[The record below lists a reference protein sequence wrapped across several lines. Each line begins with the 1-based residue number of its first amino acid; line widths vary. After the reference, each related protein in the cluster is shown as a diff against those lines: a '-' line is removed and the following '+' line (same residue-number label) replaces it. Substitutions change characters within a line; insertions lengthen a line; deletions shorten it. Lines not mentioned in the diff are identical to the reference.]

1 MEILGYDIL
10 NLFSLTNMLCILLG
24 TVVGMVF
31 GALPGLGTVIAVA
44 LLLPLTFTLPP
55 LAGILMLLA
64 TYQAGE
70 YGGSISA
77 ILLGVPGTPQAAA
90 SVLDGNA
97 MAIHNSPGKAL
108 TYSLVSSS
116 IGGIF
121 GGLVLIFVSIP
132 LATFALNFGSPE
144 YFLIGVIGLMAVGL
158 LSGKDKMKS
167 MISIV
172 LGLMAGTIGVDTLTG
187 VDRATFGQP
196 ELMDGINLVA
206 FLVGMF
212 AISEL
217 FIMISKGL
225 NKRHIT
231 DHKKLQTGLTLKEY
245 KGIVKPTGVGSIIG
259 AFTGILPGI
268 GGGAACWFA
277 YAVMKK
283 LSKNP
288 ETFGKGNPEGIAA
301 PESSNNAS
309 AGGALVPFLALGI
322 PGSAAIAIIM
332 GAFIMHGIQPGPN
345 VIKTEQELVYGI
357 FYGFL
362 LTTVAMYIIGRL
374 LTPMFSRILLV
385 PNSFLVSIVLVMC
398 LIGIFASKSS
408 FFDLWLALG
417 VGVVFY
423 FLKRLDYSVPSVII
437 AYVLAPII
445 EENFRRSLTLSSGSY
460 EIFFSNIYAV
470 ILVLIIVSIVAAS
483 LYGGY
488 KKKGEHELAKLDR
501 TELMAKKKFKGGDA

>member
-1 MEILGYDIL
+1 METLGYDLL
-10 NLFSLTNMLCILLG
+10 NVFTLTNMLCILLG

-44 LLLPLTFTLPP
+44 LLLPVTFTLPP

-90 SVLDGNA
+90 TVIDGHA
-97 MAIHNSPGKAL
+97 MAMNESPGKAL
-108 TYSLVSSS
+108 SFSLLSSS

-121 GGLVLIFVSIP
+121 GGLVLIFVSVP
-132 LATFALNFGSPE
+132 LAKFALNFGSPE
-144 YFLIGVIGLMAVGL
+144 YFLLGVIGLMAVGL
-158 LSGKDKMKS
+158 LSGRDKVKS
-167 MISIV
+167 MISVV
-172 LGLMAGTIGVDTLTG
+172 LGLMAGTVGVDTLTG
-187 VDRATFGQP
+187 VSRATFDQP

-217 FIMISKGL
+217 FIMISRGL
-225 NKRHIT
+225 DIRYTSDYATLK
-231 DHKKLQTGLTLKEY
+231 TGLSLADVK
-245 KGIVKPTGVGSIIG
+245 KIIKPTTIGSLIG
-259 AFTGILPGI
+259 AGTGILPGI
-268 GGGAACWFA
+268 GGGASCWFA
-277 YAVMKK
+277 YAVV
-283 LSKNP
+283 SKMSKTP
-288 ETFGKGNPEGIAA
+288 EAFGKGCAEGIAA

-345 VIKTEQELVYGI
+345 VFTAERDLVYGI
-357 FYGFL
+357 FYGFI
-362 LTTVAMYIIGRL
+362 LTTVAMYLVGRL
-374 LTPMFSRILLV
+374 LTPMFARVLVV
-385 PNSFLVSIVLVMC
+385 PNSFLVAIVLVLC
-398 LIGIFASKSS
+398 LIGIYASKAA

-417 VGVVFY
+417 IGVVFY
-423 FLKRLDYSVPSVII
+423 ILKRLQYSVSSVII

-445 EENFRRSLTLSSGSY
+445 EENFRRSLTLANGSY
-460 EIFFSNIYAV
+460 EVFFSSIYSIA
-470 ILVLIIVSIVAAS
+470 LVLMIAAALGAS
-483 LYGGY
+483 LYGDLKRRRARPLSATLEG
-488 KKKGEHELAKLDR
+488 R
-501 TELMAKKKFKGGDA
+501 TDAAD

>member
-1 MEILGYDIL
+1 MDIFL
-10 NLFSLTNMLCILLG
+10 NDLANLFNITNMLCILLG

-44 LLLPLTFTLPP
+44 LLLPVTFTLPP

-90 SVLDGNA
+90 TVLDGYP
-97 MAIHNSPGKAL
+97 MAQNESPGKAL
-108 TYSLVSSS
+108 SYSLLSSS

-121 GGLVLIFVSIP
+121 GGLVLIFISVP
-132 LATFALNFGSPE
+132 LAKFALNFGSPE
-144 YFLIGVIGLMAVGL
+144 YFLLGVIGLMAVGL
-158 LSGKDKMKS
+158 LSGTDKIKS
-167 MISIV
+167 SISVI
-172 LGLMAGTIGVDTLTG
+172 LGLIAGTVGIDTLTG
-187 VDRATFGQP
+187 VGRATFNQP

-217 FIMISKGL
+217 FMMISKGL
-225 NKRHIT
+225 NNKFVADRST
-231 DHKKLQTGLTLKEY
+231 LKTGLTWAEIKA
-245 KGIVKPTGVGSIIG
+245 IIRPTTIGSLIG
-259 AFTGILPGI
+259 AGTGILPGI
-268 GGGAACWFA
+268 GGGASCWFA
-277 YAVMKK
+277 YAIVSKT
-283 LSKNP
+283 SKNP
-288 ETFGKGNPEGIAA
+288 EAFGKGSPEGIAA

-345 VIKTEQELVYGI
+345 VFTAERDLVYGI
-357 FYGFL
+357 FYGFIV
-362 LTTVAMYIIGRL
+362 TTIAMYLIGRL
-374 LTPMFSRILLV
+374 LTPMFSRVLIV
-385 PNSFLVSIVLVMC
+385 PNSFLVSVVLVLC
-398 LIGIFASKSS
+398 LIGIYASKAA

-417 VGVVFY
+417 VGVLFY
-423 FLKRLDYSVPSVII
+423 ILKRLNYSVSSVII

-445 EENFRRSLTLSSGSY
+445 EENFRRSLTLSNGDY
-460 EIFFSNIYAV
+460 GVFFSSIYAV
-470 ILVLIIVSIVAAS
+470 ALVVMIVAALGAS
-483 LYGGY
+483 LYADL
-488 KKKGEHELAKLDR
+488 KKRRHQPA
-501 TELMAKKKFKGGDA
+501 

>member
-1 MEILGYDIL
+1 MDALGQDLL
-10 NLFSLTNMLCILLG
+10 NLFTVTNMLCILLG
-24 TVVGMVF
+24 TIVGMVF

-44 LLLPLTFTLPP
+44 LLLPVTFTLPP

-90 SVLDGNA
+90 TVIDGHP
-97 MAIHNSPGKAL
+97 MAANDSPGKAL
-108 TYSLVSSS
+108 SYSLLSSS

-121 GGLVLIFVSIP
+121 GGLVLIFVSVP
-132 LATFALNFGSPE
+132 LAKFALNFGSPE
-144 YFLIGVIGLMAVGL
+144 YFLLGVIGLMAVGL
-158 LSGKDKMKS
+158 LSGSDKIKS
-167 MISIV
+167 LISVV
-172 LGLMAGTIGVDTLTG
+172 LGLMAGTVGVDTLTG
-187 VDRATFGQP
+187 VNRATFGQP

-225 NKRHIT
+225 NLKYKS
-231 DHKKLQTGLTLKEY
+231 DYSKLRTGLTASE
-245 KGIVKPTGVGSIIG
+245 VKAIARPTMIGSVIG
-259 AFTGILPGI
+259 AGTGILPGI
-268 GGGAACWFA
+268 GGGASCWFA
-277 YAVMKK
+277 YAVASRM
-283 LSKNP
+283 SKTP
-288 ETFGKGNPEGIAA
+288 EAFGKGSPEGIAA

-345 VIKTEQELVYGI
+345 VFTAERDLVYGI
-357 FYGFL
+357 FYGFI
-362 LTTVAMYIIGRL
+362 LTTVAMYLVGRL
-374 LTPMFSRILLV
+374 LTPVFSRILVV
-385 PNSFLVSIVLVMC
+385 PNSFLVAIVLVLC
-398 LIGIFASKSS
+398 LIGIYASKSA

-417 VGVVFY
+417 IGVTFY
-423 FLKRLDYSVPSVII
+423 ILKRLNYSVSSVII

-445 EENFRRSLTLSSGSY
+445 EENFRRSLTLSNGSY
-460 EIFFSNIYAV
+460 DIFFSSAYSIA
-470 ILVLIIVSIVAAS
+470 LVLMIVAAIAAS
-483 LYGGY
+483 IHGDI
-488 KKKGEHELAKLDR
+488 KKRKSRSGAGPRRKEINM
-501 TELMAKKKFKGGDA
+501 TE

>member
-1 MEILGYDIL
+1 MEIFGYDLL
-10 NLFSLTNMLCILLG
+10 NLFTLTNLLCILVG
-24 TVVGMVF
+24 TVVGMIF

-44 LLLPLTFTLPP
+44 LLLPVTFTLPP

-97 MAIHNSPGKAL
+97 MAVNDSPGKAL
-108 TYSLVSSS
+108 SYSLVSSS

-132 LATFALNFGSPE
+132 LANFALNFGSPE
-144 YFLIGVIGLMAVGL
+144 YFLIGVIGLMTVGL
-158 LSGKDKMKS
+158 LSGQDKIKS
-167 MISIV
+167 MISIL
-172 LGLMAGTIGVDTLTG
+172 LGLMAGTVGIDTLTG
-187 VDRATFGQP
+187 VNRATFDQP

-225 NKRHIT
+225 NTIHIS
-231 DHKKLQTGLTLKEY
+231 DQKKLKTSLSLKEY
-245 KGIVKPTGVGSIIG
+245 KGIAKPTFIGSSIG
-259 AFTGILPGI
+259 AITGILPGI
-268 GGGAACWFA
+268 GGGASCWFA
-277 YAVMKK
+277 YALMRKVSKK
-283 LSKNP
+283 P
-288 ETFGKGNPEGIAA
+288 ETFGQGNPEGIAA

-345 VIKTEQELVYGI
+345 VFKTDGELVNGI

-362 LTTVAMYIIGRL
+362 ITTVAMYIIGRL
-374 LTPMFSRILLV
+374 LTPLFSRILMV

-398 LIGIFASKSS
+398 LIGVYASKSS
-408 FFDLWLALG
+408 FFDLWLALAIG
-417 VGVVFY
+417 IVFY
-423 FLKRLDYSVPSVII
+423 FLKRFDYSIPSVII

-445 EENFRRSLTLSSGSY
+445 EENFRRSLSISSGDY
-460 EIFFSNIYAV
+460 QIFMSNVYSGVLVFI
-470 ILVLIIVSIVAAS
+470 ILSIVIGA
-483 LYGGY
+483 LYGAY
-488 KKKGEHELAKLDR
+488 KKGKI
-501 TELMAKKKFKGGDA
+501 

>member
-1 MEILGYDIL
+1 MDIFL
-10 NLFSLTNMLCILLG
+10 NDLANLFNITNMLCILLG

-44 LLLPLTFTLPP
+44 LLLPVTFTLPP

-90 SVLDGNA
+90 TVLDGYP
-97 MAIHNSPGKAL
+97 MAQNESPGKAL
-108 TYSLVSSS
+108 SYSLLSSS

-121 GGLVLIFVSIP
+121 GGLVLIFISVP
-132 LATFALNFGSPE
+132 LAKFALNFGSPE
-144 YFLIGVIGLMAVGL
+144 YFLLGVIGLMAVGL
-158 LSGKDKMKS
+158 LSGTDKIKS
-167 MISIV
+167 SISVI
-172 LGLMAGTIGVDTLTG
+172 LGLIAGTVGIDTLTG
-187 VDRATFGQP
+187 VGRATFNQP

-217 FIMISKGL
+217 FMMISKGL
-225 NKRHIT
+225 NNKFVADRST
-231 DHKKLQTGLTLKEY
+231 LKTGLTWKEI
-245 KGIVKPTGVGSIIG
+245 KAIIRPTTIGSLIG
-259 AFTGILPGI
+259 AGTGILPGI
-268 GGGAACWFA
+268 GGGASCWFA
-277 YAVMKK
+277 YAIVSKT
-283 LSKNP
+283 SKNP
-288 ETFGKGNPEGIAA
+288 EAFGKGSPEGIAA

-345 VIKTEQELVYGI
+345 VFTAERDLVYGI
-357 FYGFL
+357 FYGFIV
-362 LTTVAMYIIGRL
+362 TTIAMYLIGRL
-374 LTPMFSRILLV
+374 LTPMFSRVLIV
-385 PNSFLVSIVLVMC
+385 PNSFLVSVVLVLC
-398 LIGIFASKSS
+398 LIGIYASKAA

-417 VGVVFY
+417 VGVLFY
-423 FLKRLDYSVPSVII
+423 ILKRLNYSVSSVII

-445 EENFRRSLTLSSGSY
+445 EENFRRSLTLSNGDY
-460 EIFFSNIYAV
+460 GVFFSSIYAV
-470 ILVLIIVSIVAAS
+470 ALVVMIVAALGAS
-483 LYGGY
+483 LYADL
-488 KKKGEHELAKLDR
+488 KKRRH
-501 TELMAKKKFKGGDA
+501 

>member
-1 MEILGYDIL
+1 METLFNDL
-10 NLFSLTNMLCILLG
+10 ANLFTLTNILCILLG

-44 LLLPLTFTLPP
+44 LLLPVTFTLPP

-90 SVLDGNA
+90 TVLDGHPMA
-97 MAIHNSPGKAL
+97 MNDSPGKAL
-108 TYSLVSSS
+108 SYSLVSSS

-121 GGLVLIFVSIP
+121 GGMVLIFVSVP
-132 LATFALNFGSPE
+132 LAKFALNFGSPE
-144 YFLIGVIGLMAVGL
+144 YFLLGVIGLMAVGL
-158 LSGKDKMKS
+158 LSGTDKIKS
-167 MISIV
+167 SISVV
-172 LGLMAGTIGVDTLTG
+172 LGLIAGTVGVDTLTG
-187 VDRATFGQP
+187 VNRATFDQP

-225 NKRHIT
+225 NNKY
-231 DHKKLQTGLTLKEY
+231 DGDKSNLETGLTLTEIKA
-245 KGIVKPTGVGSIIG
+245 IAKPTFIGSLIG
-259 AFTGILPGI
+259 AGTGILPGI
-268 GGGAACWFA
+268 GGGASCWFA
-277 YAVMKK
+277 YAVVSKMSKK
-283 LSKNP
+283 P
-288 ETFGKGNPEGIAA
+288 ETFGKGSPEGIAA

-345 VIKTEQELVYGI
+345 VFTAERDLVYGI
-357 FYGFL
+357 FYGFI
-362 LTTVAMYIIGRL
+362 LTTIAMYLVGRL
-374 LTPMFSRILLV
+374 LTPAFSRVLVV
-385 PNSFLVSIVLVMC
+385 PNSFLVSIVLVLC
-398 LIGIFASKSS
+398 LIGIYASKSA

-417 VGVVFY
+417 IGVIFY
-423 FLKRLDYSVPSVII
+423 VLKRLNYSVSSVII

-445 EENFRRSLTLSSGSY
+445 EENFRRSLTLSNGDYGVFVSSIYSVALLLMIAAALGAS
-460 EIFFSNIYAV
+460 IYAD
-470 ILVLIIVSIVAAS
+470 L
-483 LYGGY
+483 
-488 KKKGEHELAKLDR
+488 KKR
-501 TELMAKKKFKGGDA
+501 RRQSS

>member
-1 MEILGYDIL
+1 MEILGYDLL
-10 NLFSLTNMLCILLG
+10 NLFTLTNLLCILLG

-44 LLLPLTFTLPP
+44 LLLPVTFTLPP

-97 MAIHNSPGKAL
+97 MAVNSSPGKAL
-108 TYSLVSSS
+108 SYSLVSSS
-116 IGGIF
+116 IGGLF

-132 LATFALNFGSPE
+132 LANFALNFGSPE
-144 YFLIGVIGLMAVGL
+144 YFLIGVIGLMTVGL
-158 LSGKDKMKS
+158 LSGRDKIKS
-167 MISIV
+167 IISVI

-187 VDRATFGQP
+187 ISRATFDQP

-217 FIMISKGL
+217 FIMISRGL
-225 NKRHIT
+225 NTVHIT
-231 DHKKLQTGLTLKEY
+231 DRKKLNTHLSFKEY
-245 KGIVKPTGVGSIIG
+245 KGIAKPTLVGSIIG
-259 AFTGILPGI
+259 AITGILPGI
-268 GGGAACWFA
+268 GGGASCWFA
-277 YAVMKK
+277 YATMKK
-283 LSKNP
+283 ISKTP
-288 ETFGKGNPEGIAA
+288 ESFGTGNPEGIAA

-322 PGSAAIAIIM
+322 PGSAAIAVIM

-345 VIKTEQELVYGI
+345 VFKTDQDLVNGI

-362 LTTVAMYIIGRL
+362 ITTVVMYIIGRL
-374 LTPMFSRILLV
+374 LTPLFSRILMV
-385 PNSFLVSIVLVMC
+385 PNSFLVSIILVMC
-398 LIGIFASKSS
+398 LIGVYASKGA

-417 VGVVFY
+417 IGVVFY

-445 EENFRRSLTLSSGSY
+445 EENFRRSLSISSGS
-460 EIFFSNIYAV
+460 FDVFLSSIYSISLMAV
-470 ILVLIIVSIVAAS
+470 VVFILVAS
-483 LYGGY
+483 LYGAY
-488 KKKGEHELAKLDR
+488 KKSKLD
-501 TELMAKKKFKGGDA
+501 T

>member
-1 MEILGYDIL
+1 METFINDLG
-10 NLFSLTNMLCILLG
+10 NLFTITNMLCILLG
-24 TVVGMVF
+24 TGVGLVF

-44 LLLPLTFTLPP
+44 LLLPVTFTLPP

-90 SVLDGNA
+90 TVLDGYPMA
-97 MAIHNSPGKAL
+97 MNGAPGKAL
-108 TYSLVSSS
+108 SFSLLSSS

-121 GGLVLIFVSIP
+121 GGLVLIFVSVP
-132 LATFALNFGSPE
+132 LAEFALNFGSPE
-144 YFLIGVIGLMAVGL
+144 YFLLGVIGLITVGL
-158 LSGKDKMKS
+158 LSGTDKIKS
-167 MISIV
+167 LISII
-172 LGLMAGTIGVDTLTG
+172 LGLMAGTVGVDTLTG

-212 AISEL
+212 AVSEL

-225 NKRHIT
+225 NTRYISAHT
-231 DHKKLQTGLTLKEY
+231 KLETRLTKEDV
-245 KGIVKPTGVGSIIG
+245 KLIAKPTLIGSLIG
-259 AFTGILPGI
+259 AATGILPGI
-268 GGGAACWFA
+268 GGGASCWFA
-277 YAVMKK
+277 YAAV
-283 LSKNP
+283 SKMSKHP
-288 ETFGKGNPEGIAA
+288 EQFGKGCAEGIAA

-309 AGGALVPFLALGI
+309 AGGAMVPFLALGI
-322 PGSAAIAIIM
+322 PGSAAVAIIM

-345 VIKTEQELVYGI
+345 VFTAERDLVYGI

-362 LTTVAMYIIGRL
+362 LTTVAMFLVGSL
-374 LTPMFSRILLV
+374 VTPVFSRVLLV
-385 PNSFLVSIVLVMC
+385 PNSFLVAIVLVLC
-398 LIGIFASKSS
+398 LIGIYASKAA

-423 FLKRLDYSVPSVII
+423 ILKRLDYSVSSVII

-445 EENFRRSLTLSSGSY
+445 EENFRRSLTLSNGSY
-460 EIFFSNIYAV
+460 QVFISNGYSIA
-470 ILVLIIVSIVAAS
+470 LVLMILLAAAPSIHNAFKKRANQSAS
-483 LYGGY
+483 ATAEGRRNTT
-488 KKKGEHELAKLDR
+488 D
-501 TELMAKKKFKGGDA
+501 

>member
-1 MEILGYDIL
+1 MEILGYDLL
-10 NLFSLTNMLCILLG
+10 NLFTLTNLLCILLG

-44 LLLPLTFTLPP
+44 LLLPVTFTLPP

-97 MAIHNSPGKAL
+97 MAVNNSPGKAL
-108 TYSLVSSS
+108 SYSLVSSS
-116 IGGIF
+116 VGGLF
-121 GGLVLIFVSIP
+121 GGFVLIFISIP
-132 LATFALNFGSPE
+132 LANFALNFGSPE
-144 YFLIGVIGLMAVGL
+144 YFLIGVIGLMTVGL
-158 LSGKDKMKS
+158 LSGKDKVKS
-167 MISIV
+167 MISVMI
-172 LGLMAGTIGVDTLTG
+172 GLMAGTVGVDTLTG
-187 VDRATFGQP
+187 ISRGTFDQP

-225 NKRHIT
+225 NTVNVT
-231 DHKKLQTGLTLKEY
+231 DQKNLKTGLSFKEY
-245 KGIVKPTGVGSIIG
+245 KGIAKPTLVGSVIG
-259 AFTGILPGI
+259 AITGILPGI
-268 GGGAACWFA
+268 GGGASCWFA
-277 YAVMKK
+277 YAAMRKISKK
-283 LSKNP
+283 P
-288 ETFGKGNPEGIAA
+288 ELFGKGSPEGIAA

-322 PGSAAIAIIM
+322 PGSAAIAVIM

-345 VIKTEQELVYGI
+345 VFETDQDLINGI

-362 LTTVAMYIIGRL
+362 ITTVFMYLIGRL
-374 LTPMFSRILLV
+374 LTPLFSRILMV

-398 LIGIFASKSS
+398 LIGVYASKSS

-417 VGVVFY
+417 IGVAFY
-423 FLKRLDYSVPSVII
+423 FLKRLDYSIPSVII

-445 EENFRRSLTLSSGSY
+445 EENFRRSLSISSGSY
-460 EIFFSNIYAV
+460 DFFLSSIYSV
-470 ILVLIIVSIVAAS
+470 VLMLVIILILVAT
-483 LYGGY
+483 LYGAY
-488 KKKGEHELAKLDR
+488 KKSKLNV
-501 TELMAKKKFKGGDA
+501 EKKF

>member
-1 MEILGYDIL
+1 MDLFFNDL
-10 NLFSLTNMLCILLG
+10 ANLFNLTNILCILLG

-44 LLLPLTFTLPP
+44 LLLPVTFTLPP

-90 SVLDGNA
+90 TVIDGHP
-97 MAIHNSPGKAL
+97 MAVNESPGKAL
-108 TYSLVSSS
+108 SFSLLSSS

-121 GGLVLIFVSIP
+121 GGLVLIFISIP
-132 LATFALNFGSPE
+132 LAKFALNFGSPE
-144 YFLIGVIGLMAVGL
+144 YFLLGVIGLMAVGL
-158 LSGKDKMKS
+158 LSGTDKVKS
-167 MISIV
+167 SISV
-172 LGLMAGTIGVDTLTG
+172 LLGLMAGTVGVDTLTG
-187 VDRATFGQP
+187 VNRATFNQP

-217 FIMISKGL
+217 FLMISKGL
-225 NKRHIT
+225 NTSYSGDGRSLK
-231 DHKKLQTGLTLKEY
+231 TGLSAKEV
-245 KGIVKPTGVGSIIG
+245 KGIAKPTLIGSLIG
-259 AFTGILPGI
+259 AGTGILPGI
-268 GGGAACWFA
+268 GGGASCWFA
-277 YAVMKK
+277 YAVV
-283 LSKNP
+283 SKTSKTP
-288 ETFGKGNPEGIAA
+288 EAFGKGCAEGIAA

-345 VIKTEQELVYGI
+345 VFTAERDLVYGI
-357 FYGFL
+357 FYGFI
-362 LTTVAMYIIGRL
+362 LTTVAMYLVGRL
-374 LTPMFSRILLV
+374 LTPAFSRVLVV
-385 PNSFLVSIVLVMC
+385 PNSFLVAIVFVLC
-398 LIGIFASKSS
+398 LIGIYASKSA

-417 VGVVFY
+417 IGVVFY
-423 FLKRLDYSVPSVII
+423 ILKRLNYSVSSVII

-445 EENFRRSLTLSSGSY
+445 EENFRRSLTLSNGDY
-460 EIFFSNIYAV
+460 GVFFSSIYSIA
-470 ILVLIIVSIVAAS
+470 LVLMIVAA
-483 LYGGY
+483 LGGSIFADI
-488 KKKGEHELAKLDR
+488 KKRR
-501 TELMAKKKFKGGDA
+501 TTTG